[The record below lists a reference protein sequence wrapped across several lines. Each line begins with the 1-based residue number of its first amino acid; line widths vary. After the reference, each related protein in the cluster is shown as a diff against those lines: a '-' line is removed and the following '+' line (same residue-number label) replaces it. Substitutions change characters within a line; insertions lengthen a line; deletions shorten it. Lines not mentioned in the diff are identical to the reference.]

1 VIFKDRNVLLAT
13 TVAAL
18 GYFVDIF
25 DLLLFALVRVRSL
38 KDLLAPEIAAAQQ
51 KLLETARFTDAASME
66 RAKDMVA
73 DNILR
78 DAGVMLDN
86 ILQMTGL
93 VVGGIVW
100 GVLADRLGRL
110 QILFGSILVYSVAN
124 ILNAFVANVP
134 ADSMFQWLH
143 FIGLGTAYNQYATL
157 RFIAGFGLAGELGAG
172 ITLVSELVS
181 KEQRGFATTIVATVG
196 IMGAVCAYFVTE
208 LVADWRNAF
217 LIGGM
222 LGLALLF
229 LLVGVVESGMFDRVK
244 QSHAPG
250 RGALWMLVWPAAR
263 ARRYLALVLSAVPIW
278 YCVGVLVKY
287 SDVIGVSLGM
297 VGDAKPKPGLAI
309 MWCYVGLALG
319 DLASGLLSQLL
330 KSRKKAL
337 LTFHILSALAIAAYF
352 VIGPMDP
359 RLFYLACGAV
369 GFASGYWAV
378 FVTTAA
384 EQFGT
389 NLRATATTS
398 APNFVRWSAAGS
410 ALLWHQ
416 FEVFFGGGG
425 LASQPGDPSAAW
437 RGAALVG
444 AILVPVAMVAAM
456 SLRESFG
463 SSLDWTEDA
472 DGSRSDGLDGHG
484 KGGHG
489 TGAQGKGGHG
499 SHGAR

>member
-1 VIFKDRNVLLAT
+1 M
-13 TVAAL
+13 
-18 GYFVDIF
+18 
-25 DLLLFALVRVRSL
+25 
-38 KDLLAPEIAAAQQ
+38 APEIAAAQQ

-110 QILFGSILVYSVAN
+110 QMLFGSILVYSVAN

-134 ADSMFQWLH
+134 ADSMFHWLH
-143 FIGLGTAYNQYATL
+143 VIGLGTAYNQYATL

-172 ITLVSELVS
+172 ITLVSEFVS

-229 LLVGVVESGMFDRVK
+229 LRVGVVESGMFDRVK

-330 KSRKKAL
+330 KSRG
-337 LTFHILSALAIAAYF
+337 
-352 VIGPMDP
+352 VC
-359 RLFYLACGAV
+359 R
-369 GFASGYWAV
+369 
-378 FVTTAA
+378 
-384 EQFGT
+384 
-389 NLRATATTS
+389 
-398 APNFVRWSAAGS
+398 
-410 ALLWHQ
+410 
-416 FEVFFGGGG
+416 
-425 LASQPGDPSAAW
+425 
-437 RGAALVG
+437 
-444 AILVPVAMVAAM
+444 
-456 SLRESFG
+456 
-463 SSLDWTEDA
+463 
-472 DGSRSDGLDGHG
+472 SR
-484 KGGHG
+484 
-489 TGAQGKGGHG
+489 
-499 SHGAR
+499 

>member
-1 VIFKDRNVLLAT
+1 MRAAFRDRNTVLAT

-38 KDLLAPEIAAAQQ
+38 KDILGTRIAAAQEDMASRT
-51 KLLETARFTDAASME
+51 KFATAADLE
-66 RAKDMVA
+66 RARELLA
-73 DNILR
+73 DRMLR
-78 DAGVMLDN
+78 DAGVFLDN

-93 VVGGIVW
+93 VLGGIVW

-110 QILFGSILVYSVAN
+110 QMLFGSILVYSVAN
-124 ILNAFVANVP
+124 ILNAFVADVP
-134 ADSMFQWLH
+134 AGSAFEWLH
-143 FIGLGTAYNQYATL
+143 AVGLGTAYGQYAVL
-157 RFIAGFGLAGELGAG
+157 RFLAGFGLAGELGAG

-181 KEQRGFATTIVATVG
+181 KENRGFATTMVATVG

-208 LVADWRNAF
+208 LVADWRNAY
-217 LIGGM
+217 LIGGL

-229 LLVGVVESGMFDRVK
+229 LRVGVVESGMFDRVK
-244 QSHAPG
+244 QAHAPG
-250 RGALWMLVWPAAR
+250 RGALWMLFWPKER
-263 ARRYLALVLSAVPIW
+263 FRRYLAVILCAVPVW

-287 SDVIGVSLGM
+287 CDVIGTSLGM
-297 VGDAKPKPGLAI
+297 DSASKPKPALAV

-330 KSRKKAL
+330 RSRKRAL
-337 LTFHILSALAIAAYF
+337 LAFHVLTALAVIAYF
-352 VIGPMDP
+352 TVAPRDP
-359 RLFYLACGAV
+359 RLFYATCAFV

-384 EQFGT
+384 ELFGT

-416 FEVFFGGGG
+416 FEVLFGGGT
-425 LASQPGDPSAAW
+425 ADGDPSAPW

-444 AILVPVAMVAAM
+444 AIVVPVAMVAAM

-463 SSLDWTEDA
+463 SSLDWTEAA
-472 DGSRSDGLDGHG
+472 DGSRTEGPGPVPAR
-484 KGGHG
+484 GG
-489 TGAQGKGGHG
+489 
-499 SHGAR
+499 